1 MAKKE
6 EIESGLEML
15 LDPVP
20 LFHFFFFFALYI
32 IVVVLVLGFIRTR
45 SI

>member
-15 LDPVP
+15 LE
-20 LFHFFFFFALYI
+20 LRREFYEHREE
-32 IVVVLVLGFIRTR
+32 GGCKKE
-45 SI
+45 